1 MANKEYTEEELNY
14 FRVCYITTHIIREGL
29 KELFKREWDRHH
41 SPGFGLWQDTA
52 RNGQDFFRMESE
64 KSRSKNSRL
73 LTIIQIGNTEEW
85 DCTCFF
91 FAILYSDTLGYV
103 ISPAVFNDV
112 DNLRMFR
119 NEVFAHC
126 SKASFPEAEYQ
137 RCVSKVLN
145 AFTSLH
151 LSALELQRIISQKG
165 FPT

>member
-1 MANKEYTEEELNY
+1 
-14 FRVCYITTHIIREGL
+14 
-29 KELFKREWDRHH
+29 
-41 SPGFGLWQDTA
+41 
-52 RNGQDFFRMESE
+52 MESE